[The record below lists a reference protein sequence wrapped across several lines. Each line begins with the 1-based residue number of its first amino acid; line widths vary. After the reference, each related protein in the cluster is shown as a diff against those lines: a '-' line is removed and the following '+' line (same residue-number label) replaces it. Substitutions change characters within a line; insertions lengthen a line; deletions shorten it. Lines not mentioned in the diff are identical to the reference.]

1 MGSDLDYAHPEVV
14 SDVLNWGKWLARE
27 IPGGGLKGI
36 RFDAVKHYSEEFLR
50 RFIHELDTTYGEGWF
65 FVGEFWKD
73 SLDDMRRY
81 LDRMNHKFSLFDAPL
96 VYNFSEIS
104 RGNSAD
110 LRRVFDGTLVES
122 DPISAVVR
130 VFLCLSFLSSPFKIS
145 GIFFFPT
152 YVCLTFKNS
161 SQSNLLSRLS

>member
-1 MGSDLDYAHPEVV
+1 MGSDLDYSHPEVV
-14 SDVLNWGKWLARE
+14 ADVINWGKWLAQELPR
-27 IPGGGLKGI
+27 GSLRGI

-50 RFIHELDTTYGEGWF
+50 TFIREMDAAYGEGWF

-73 SLDDMRRY
+73 SLEDMKNY
-81 LDRMNHKFSLFDAPL
+81 LNRMNHKFSLFDAPL

-110 LRRVFDGTLVES
+110 LRSVFDGTLVGD

-130 VFLCLSFLSSPFKIS
+130 YPLLPSHFL
-145 GIFFFPT
+145 
-152 YVCLTFKNS
+152 
-161 SQSNLLSRLS
+161 LLSQN